1 MDNNTIIEGT
11 VKFRDGKKWKS
22 RWCVMR
28 KLSPVADCVHLQ
40 LYRDSRD
47 RYKQGQ
53 TKASLSLQHFLAL
66 ETGFTLDKESN
77 TMAIICQDV
86 TVVLAFDTRERL
98 IQWQVKIANNLGED
112 QQFLIQIVSA
122 PPRAKIATGP
132 ARMHVQEHRFCLTTG
147 FPPRL
152 IGCWEISQ
160 LRRYGA
166 VEKRFCF
173 EGGSRCGRG
182 EGVYV
187 LATDQCDEISRTLE
201 VAAQGKLATRRRPVT
216 RNLSVMESPRRQL
229 HSRAESDQESCVCP
243 SGWTPSDSLPW
254 PSSETTTDVSD
265 FGDAISMEYADTHSQ
280 SWQSERGLGRCV
292 SCISKLGAP
301 LSRSSTANTP
311 GECRIPPSGPSSF
324 VSFPSCESTTSTE
337 YSTPRGMSMTDSW
350 MMHAHRHSSSTP
362 IPDDTKRA
370 FSPPAR
376 PPKPG
381 HLPLSAFHT
390 PPAKRTQ
397 MPMPFACSCQH
408 NAYNNYDVPRSI
420 VSIKEDLRTPTYQP
434 PGEYYDTPRSL
445 RDSLQRPTS
454 SLCHTPIS
462 HCCSR
467 QVQQRP
473 NMICPC
479 QRIVCCRESWMM
491 PYNRCCSPDNSSE
504 IPIQKARLSG
514 TGKMP
519 VNSNGNLAIYA
530 TVDKLKRLNCKET
543 VNNGSVHQVQ
553 SEEMNNAE
561 SIKQEAPH
569 TAEPSANYVN
579 VEPVTQTS
587 EQDKPVLNLKEK
599 GNSDS
604 QSTNANNVNYMNL
617 DFAQSL
623 QYYENAKDL
632 RRKAGL
638 DSETYSLPE
647 NSNHSLC
654 SKCGHSSQAINLNT
668 SSGQSE
674 DYLLMEPATSF
685 HTPPVADSA
694 CNSPIKS
701 SETVFN
707 PSVRQYKESA
717 WLPEKSSSVP
727 SLAEAKQEVIQKR
740 ETEFPR
746 IADNMSRVCQSQSA
760 ASSPYLRRHKMSYC
774 QEDLR
779 FRRATSVESS
789 RNSEDSDN
797 FKSVISR
804 QSVCDSE
811 LSVKSVSETKNIE
824 LQIVEDGRDTNKTE
838 KTDSASHQDN
848 SESTDTSDSLSSVVN
863 IRRSS
868 SVPCKSVNRDSSSSN
883 DSGVSTG
890 SLNQRGTDFAE
901 FELPM
906 SGRRHHLSLRPAN
919 SSCLHSS
926 LPRKSKSSDP
936 LQELTFQFQKDIT
949 PKSSS
954 AEAEVPVCSVKRNI
968 LKGFTSPDRPMVFN
982 GVIDTHSTSSGT
994 SDMSDYCETLSL
1006 SSYCSDTS
1014 ELLRFNHQAVTTLRP
1029 RSGKEYQ
1036 KIDRSILES
1045 DIKLQIIKCQILDPI
1060 LSNRE
1065 QERSRLFDYS
1075 SPRNGE
1081 VQSGGEENGSSEG
1094 YKTLSESTN
1103 SQWERTEDSQSDQTP
1118 HKLQL
1123 KPAHRPLAV
1132 RAKWPALLAKYAH
1145 ATESRQRRDEPV
1157 LSFQRNVFF
1166 PRISDQRIKDAK
1178 VVELLYHEARYNI
1191 LEGRY
1196 PCEVNNYIMLGA
1208 IQARLELGPY
1218 NPQHHTI
1225 HFFREQHCN
1234 FLPVHMRRGVWTSWF
1249 HFSGKTSPEVKLLE
1263 QFKLIPANTSERKL
1277 QRKYLE
1283 FCWSLPYYGCAFF
1296 QGQVEQPVRGLTSL
1310 ITHQDVPVLVGI
1322 NTQGVYIIDN
1332 VQCCLLLGLK
1342 YEDMSWDFAKPSQ
1355 EDNPDCLPCLFLQ
1368 FRVLENGTRVFK
1380 ILQVFSKQAVMMD
1393 ALISGF
1399 VEDLKRKASAALNSD
1414 EPDRPSEAAT
1424 DSDDT
1429 QMPLTKQDLPQA
1441 CLGNKLSKLTLATF
1455 DEEEIDMT
1463 SLNFNSLRPNIYSLD

>member
-187 LATDQCDEISRTLE
+187 LATDQSEEISRTLE

-229 HSRAESDQESCVCP
+229 HSRAESDQESCVCSFP

-265 FGDAISMEYADTHSQ
+265 FGDAISMEYADSHSQ
-280 SWQSERGLGRCV
+280 SWQSERGMGRCV

-311 GECRIPPSGPSSF
+311 GECRIAPSGPSSF
-324 VSFPSCESTTSTE
+324 GSFPSCESTTSTE
-337 YSTPRGMSMTDSW
+337 YSTPRGKSMTDSW
-350 MMHAHRHSSSTP
+350 MMHSHTHRHSSSTP
-362 IPDDTKRA
+362 IPADDAKGRA

-381 HLPLSAFHT
+381 HLPLSAFQ
-390 PPAKRTQ
+390 PPVAKRGGFQ
-397 MPMPFACSCQH
+397 ASPVPFACPCQH

-420 VSIKEDLRTPTYQP
+420 VSIKEDPRTPTTYQP

-445 RDSLQRPTS
+445 RDSLQRPS
-454 SLCHTPIS
+454 SGLCHTPIS
-462 HCCSR
+462 HCCQR
-467 QVQQRP
+467 QVQPRA
-473 NMICPC
+473 NMMCLC
-479 QRIVCCRESWMM
+479 QRIVCCRESWMI
-491 PYNRCCSPDNSSE
+491 PYNRCCSPDASE
-504 IPIQKARLSG
+504 MTIQKARLSG

-530 TVDKLKRLNCKET
+530 TVDKLKRLNCKD
-543 VNNGSVHQVQ
+543 NDSANVHQVQ
-553 SEEMNNAE
+553 GEEIKSAE
-561 SIKQEAPH
+561 IIKQESPH
-569 TAEPSANYVN
+569 LAEPSANYVN
-579 VEPVTQTS
+579 VEPLVQTS
-587 EQDKPVLNLKEK
+587 ELEK
-599 GNSDS
+599 SKVSKTIEKASSDS
-604 QSTNANNVNYMNL
+604 QCTNANNVNYMNL

-638 DSETYSLPE
+638 DSIEALDSLPE
-647 NSNHSLC
+647 NNHSLC
-654 SKCGHSSQAINLNT
+654 TKCGHSSQANNLNT
-668 SSGQSE
+668 SGE
-674 DYLLMEPATSF
+674 DYLLMVPASSL
-685 HTPPVADSA
+685 HSTPPVSESG
-694 CNSPIKS
+694 CSNSPLKS

-707 PSVRQYKESA
+707 PVREYKETA

-727 SLAEAKQEVIQKR
+727 SLAETKQGGIQKR
-740 ETEFPR
+740 EAEFPR
-746 IADNMSRVCQSQSA
+746 VTTDNLSSRVCHSQSA

-779 FRRATSVESS
+779 LRRATSVESS
-789 RNSEDSDN
+789 RNSEDSEN
-797 FKSVISR
+797 FKSIISR
-804 QSVCDSE
+804 QSVCNSE
-811 LSVKSVSETKNIE
+811 LSVKSVSEAKNIE
-824 LQIVEDGRDTNKTE
+824 LQIVEDETDRSTKTE
-838 KTDSASHQDN
+838 KTDMSCSQQDNN

-901 FELPM
+901 FELPVT
-906 SGRRHHLSLRPAN
+906 GRRHHLRPVN
-919 SSCLHSS
+919 SPCLHSS

-968 LKGFTSPDRPMVFN
+968 LKGCTSPDRPMGIV
-982 GVIDTHSTSSGT
+982 DTHSTSSGT

-1014 ELLRFNHQAVTTLRP
+1014 EFLRFSHQAVTTLRP

-1045 DIKLQIIKCQILDPI
+1045 DIKKAVQQTSVEIHASQGL
-1060 LSNRE
+1060 
-1065 QERSRLFDYS
+1065 
-1075 SPRNGE
+1075 SPR
-1081 VQSGGEENGSSEG
+1081 
-1094 YKTLSESTN
+1094 T
-1103 SQWERTEDSQSDQTP
+1103 
-1118 HKLQL
+1118 
-1123 KPAHRPLAV
+1123 
-1132 RAKWPALLAKYAH
+1132 
-1145 ATESRQRRDEPV
+1145 
-1157 LSFQRNVFF
+1157 
-1166 PRISDQRIKDAK
+1166 
-1178 VVELLYHEARYNI
+1178 
-1191 LEGRY
+1191 
-1196 PCEVNNYIMLGA
+1196 
-1208 IQARLELGPY
+1208 
-1218 NPQHHTI
+1218 
-1225 HFFREQHCN
+1225 
-1234 FLPVHMRRGVWTSWF
+1234 
-1249 HFSGKTSPEVKLLE
+1249 
-1263 QFKLIPANTSERKL
+1263 
-1277 QRKYLE
+1277 
-1283 FCWSLPYYGCAFF
+1283 
-1296 QGQVEQPVRGLTSL
+1296 
-1310 ITHQDVPVLVGI
+1310 
-1322 NTQGVYIIDN
+1322 
-1332 VQCCLLLGLK
+1332 
-1342 YEDMSWDFAKPSQ
+1342 
-1355 EDNPDCLPCLFLQ
+1355 
-1368 FRVLENGTRVFK
+1368 
-1380 ILQVFSKQAVMMD
+1380 
-1393 ALISGF
+1393 
-1399 VEDLKRKASAALNSD
+1399 
-1414 EPDRPSEAAT
+1414 
-1424 DSDDT
+1424 
-1429 QMPLTKQDLPQA
+1429 
-1441 CLGNKLSKLTLATF
+1441 
-1455 DEEEIDMT
+1455 
-1463 SLNFNSLRPNIYSLD
+1463 